1 METSWPG
8 SFCAEKVPALRAT
21 RMPSPQSTPVRPVA
35 ASRARMSCWFTVLPP
50 SGDGE
55 VAGMERVVEASVGPG
70 QRVAEH
76 VLILGRGGGVGGHQ
90 AAQPRTAQGAGAVV
104 AARLVAGGA
113 EAARLPEARGAGVE
127 GVELDGGT
135 DSGGH
140 ELSVGTQQLGTD
152 PAYLAGGRRTA
163 LVMGIA
169 GVQGEQPE
177 LLLGD
182 VVEDREADHGSL
194 VVLGGRDVVAIGGA
208 EIGAAERL
216 RSDPGGVHGEP
227 GALLL

>member
-21 RMPSPQSTPVRPVA
+21 RMPSPQSTMVRPVA

-50 SGDGE
+50 SGSSE
-55 VAGMERVVEASVGPG
+55 VAGMERVVEASVDPG
-70 QRVAEH
+70 QRVTEQ
-76 VLILGRGGGVGGHQ
+76 VLVLARGGGIGGHQ
-90 AAQPRTAQGAGAVV
+90 APQSRAAQGAGAVV
-104 AARLVAGGA
+104 TARLVAGGA
-113 EAARLPEARGAGVE
+113 EAARLPEARSAGVE
-127 GVELDGGT
+127 RVELDGGT

-140 ELSVGTQQLGTD
+140 ELSVGPQQLGTD
-152 PAYLAGGRRTA
+152 PTDLAGFRRAA
-163 LVMGIA
+163 LVVGIA

-182 VVEDREADHGSL
+182 VVEDREADHVPL
-194 VVLGGRDVVAIGGA
+194 VVLGGRDVVAVGGA